1 MNLEE
6 EMEELQDVRD
16 ETIRISSDPTDSTE
30 EKDHESGDG
39 PGRLASLRSRF
50 GSARILAL
58 AGSAALFMALS
69 GALLF
74 WILSPSGETS
84 RSAEGSGPAPPAARS
99 VDACDRNVTQELGP
113 FYIPL
118 PAGGNGRMARVTFS
132 VTWDASSSK
141 RFQDRE
147 TLARDRVYHR
157 IKELAEAGGDMRTMS
172 LTVRSETL
180 RILEELLRP
189 DELRLVVTGIFIV

>member
-6 EMEELQDVRD
+6 EREEIRDVRD
-16 ETIRISSDPTDSTE
+16 ETGRISSDPADSE
-30 EKDHESGDG
+30 GEKGHESGDG
-39 PGRLASLRSRF
+39 PGRLATLRSRL
-50 GSARILAL
+50 GSARTLAV
-58 AGSAALFMALS
+58 ACSAALFIALS
-69 GALLF
+69 AALLF
-74 WILSPSGETS
+74 WVLSPSGEIS
-84 RSAEGSGPAPPAARS
+84 RSAEGPGPKPPAAVAIDPS
-99 VDACDRNVTQELGP
+99 DKIVTQDLGP

-147 TLARDRVYHR
+147 TLARDRVYR
-157 IKELAEAGGDMRTMS
+157 RLMELAAGGGDMRTMS

-189 DELRLVVTGIFIV
+189 DELRVVVTGIFIV